1 MVNKATAICRHRLA
15 VAGPGYADAICDAV
29 SCVSFGSFHV
39 IPYSLGCGASWDSS
53 NILAGSTAILM
64 CQHWLSNVYGLGSV
78 CVCLSTTSTSA
89 GTLPENWAGAE
100 AFPLLTDLTLAD
112 LPFQAGTLPAAWA
125 NNASFPQLTSLQL
138 GLSELDSVSLSGSLP
153 PEWGNPGAYQNL
165 QSLILGGS
173 FIGTHS
179 LAMHSAHM
187 HDGGA
192 QIVEHACRYFT
203 VNVNFSLLA

>member
-1 MVNKATAICRHRLA
+1 MWSQLGFIQHPGWKHSHTYVSTLA
-15 VAGPGYADAICDAV
+15 QQ
-29 SCVSFGSFHV
+29 CV
-39 IPYSLGCGASWDSS
+39 C
-53 NILAGSTAILM
+53 
-64 CQHWLSNVYGLGSV
+64 GLGSV

-89 GTLPENWAGAE
+89 GTLPDSWAGAE

-125 NNASFPQLTSLQL
+125 NNASFPQLTCLQL

-165 QSLILGGS
+165 QSLIFGGS

-179 LAMHSAHM
+179 LAMHSAHV

-192 QIVEHACRYFT
+192 QIVEHACRYLT
-203 VNVNFSLLA
+203 VNINFSLLA